1 MPFMNYNQLQDK
13 QDPNVHTWLHISFH
27 NILNHARRKTCHSHT
42 FLPMT
47 KNVLKKTLIQNY
59 VKQIDENGWKY
70 KAHGSCSSKVSIQP
84 KHRHTGERSRKK
96 KHCRNTR
103 LASVN
108 DLSLGQTPGH
118 LTFLKN
124 FFQIPGYVSSLDGQM
139 PHQPALQET
148 SNPPA
153 TIQKIPIR
161 QTVYSNVNILLS
173 TTEISKASESWGF
186 FVSIKL
192 FILEISLARRNVI
205 FKAKRK

>member
-1 MPFMNYNQLQDK
+1 MKTVESIKHMEVVPRKFQFNQ
-13 QDPNVHTWLHISFH
+13 
-27 NILNHARRKTCHSHT
+27 NIG
-42 FLPMT
+42 
-47 KNVLKKTLIQNY
+47 IQA
-59 VKQIDENGWKY
+59 KDHE
-70 KAHGSCSSKVSIQP
+70 
-84 KHRHTGERSRKK
+84 KK

-108 DLSLGQTPGH
+108 NLSLGQTPGH

-173 TTEISKASESWGF
+173 TTEISKASES
-186 FVSIKL
+186 
-192 FILEISLARRNVI
+192 
-205 FKAKRK
+205 

>member
-1 MPFMNYNQLQDK
+1 M
-13 QDPNVHTWLHISFH
+13 
-27 NILNHARRKTCHSHT
+27 
-42 FLPMT
+42 
-47 KNVLKKTLIQNY
+47 
-59 VKQIDENGWKY
+59 
-70 KAHGSCSSKVSIQP
+70 SSKSMKTVESI
-84 KHRHTGERSRKK
+84 KHMEVVPRKFQFNQNIGIQAKHHEKK

-153 TIQKIPIR
+153 TIQKNPHS
-161 QTVYSNVNILLS
+161 SNR
-173 TTEISKASESWGF
+173 
-186 FVSIKL
+186 L
-192 FILEISLARRNVI
+192 F
-205 FKAKRK
+205 KCK